1 MEAVIFTGIQ
11 ASGKSTFYK
20 ERFFDTHVRI
30 SLDLLR
36 TRHSETL
43 LLNACLTSQQPFV
56 VDNTNPTRE
65 ERSRYIELALA
76 HDYRIAGYYFRSEV
90 EGCKVRNAARP
101 ERRIVPLPGLLGTY
115 KRLELPQLNEG
126 YAALYYVMIAA
137 DGSFQVSEWQD
148 EV

>member
-11 ASGKSTFYK
+11 ASGKSTFYR

-36 TRHSETL
+36 TRHRERL

-56 VDNTNPTRE
+56 IDNTNPTRE
-65 ERSRYIELALA
+65 ERSRYIEPALA
-76 HDYRIAGYYFRSEV
+76 HGYRITGYYFRSEV
-90 EGCKVRNAARP
+90 EGCKERNAARP
-101 ERRIVPLPGLLGTY
+101 ERQIVPLPGLLGTY
-115 KRLELPQLNEG
+115 KRLELPKLNEG
-126 YAALYYVMIAA
+126 YTALYYVTIAA
-137 DGSFQVSEWQD
+137 NGGFQVSEWQD

>member
-20 ERFFDTHVRI
+20 ERFFDSHVRI

-36 TRHSETL
+36 TRHRETL

-56 VDNTNPTRE
+56 IDNTNPTRG

-76 HDYRIAGYYFRSEV
+76 HGYRVTGYYFRSEV
-90 EGCKVRNAARP
+90 EGCKERNAARSQ
-101 ERRIVPLPGLLGTY
+101 RQIVPLPGLLGTY
-115 KRLELPQLNEG
+115 KRLELPRLNEG
-126 YAALYYVMIAA
+126 YSALYYVTISA
-137 DGSFQVSEWQD
+137 DGGFQVSEWQD

>member
-36 TRHSETL
+36 TRHREML

-56 VDNTNPTRE
+56 VDNTNPTSA
-65 ERSRYIELALA
+65 ERSRYIELALT
-76 HDYRIAGYYFRSEV
+76 HGYRLTGFYFRSEV
-90 EGCKVRNAARP
+90 EGCKERNAGRS
-101 ERRIVPLPGLLGTY
+101 ERQIVPLPGLLGTY
-115 KRLELPQLNEG
+115 KRLELPQLKEG
-126 YAALYYVMIAA
+126 YSALYYVTIAA
-137 DGSFQVSEWQD
+137 DGGFQVSEWQD